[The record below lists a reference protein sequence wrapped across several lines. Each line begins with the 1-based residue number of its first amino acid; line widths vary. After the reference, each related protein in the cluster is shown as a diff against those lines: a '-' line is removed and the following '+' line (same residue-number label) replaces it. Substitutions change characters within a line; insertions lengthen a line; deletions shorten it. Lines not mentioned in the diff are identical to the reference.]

1 MSNKNGNVSRAIIK
15 EIDGRLV
22 LDDPE
27 ALAIIN
33 VVNKHNCEISFDL
46 NSERINHFK
55 ERMIARDVTPQEFVI
70 AFISVDDQHGRLIA
84 DVLMP
89 NYNWQEIRDRG
100 EKPFARGL
108 VDRSF
113 INEGLELFDEQA
125 AKKLKELTEG
135 VAVVV
140 VDFGVAEIFQV

>member
-1 MSNKNGNVSRAIIK
+1 MAVIREVNGQ
-15 EIDGRLV
+15 LV

-27 ALAIIN
+27 AIAVISVI
-33 VVNKHNCEISFDL
+33 NKHNCEISFTL
-46 NSERINHFK
+46 NSGRIKHFK

-70 AFISVDDQHGRLIA
+70 AFISVDDQYGGPIV

-108 VDRSF
+108 VDRDF
-113 INEGLELFDEQA
+113 IQKGLDMIDKTA
-125 AKKLKELTEG
+125 AEKLRKMKKG
-135 VAVVV
+135 IAVVV